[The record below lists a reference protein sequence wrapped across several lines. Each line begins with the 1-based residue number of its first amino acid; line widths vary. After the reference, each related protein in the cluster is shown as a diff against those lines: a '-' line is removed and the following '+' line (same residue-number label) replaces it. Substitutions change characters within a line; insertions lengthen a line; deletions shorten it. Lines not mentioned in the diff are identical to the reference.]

1 MGCGVLASPAM
12 VLMLEFIV
20 LVFMSFSKG
29 TVAYDYITC
38 ISILFLKKYQ
48 CLQNYKTC
56 HA

>member
-1 MGCGVLASPAM
+1 MDCGVLASPAM

-38 ISILFLKKYQ
+38 IFFFLKKYQ